1 MVRQYKAVK
10 GVDAEQPTVPPLIR
24 ISGSGFSVHVMG
36 GGGGEEER
44 EHLTFNPCYCVQQD

>member
-24 ISGSGFSVHVMG
+24 ISGSGFSVHVE
-36 GGGGEEER
+36 GGEEEG
-44 EHLTFNPCYCVQQD
+44 EHLTTTLATVCSRTDR